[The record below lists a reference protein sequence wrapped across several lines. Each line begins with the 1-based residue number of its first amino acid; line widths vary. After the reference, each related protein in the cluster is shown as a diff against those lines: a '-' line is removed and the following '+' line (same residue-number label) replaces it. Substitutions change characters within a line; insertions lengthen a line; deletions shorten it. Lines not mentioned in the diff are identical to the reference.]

1 MKTPVRYGMLLIVSG
16 PSGSGKSTLA
26 KRMFEHFDGIEFSV
40 SCTTRAMR
48 AGEVHGKDY
57 HFISQEQFREH
68 IANGDFVEFATVHG
82 NSYGTLKSEVISRV
96 ESGIDVLLDIDVQ
109 GVHQIS
115 ENRPDAI
122 RVFMMPP
129 SLAELER
136 RLRGR
141 HTDDEQKIC
150 ERLAQARRE
159 CALAYTYDYIVIN
172 DDPDVAAKELD
183 AIITAECCRYP
194 DRKNY
199 FTEVLEK

>member
-1 MKTPVRYGMLLIVSG
+1 MSQGRIIIVSG
-16 PSGSGKSTLA
+16 PSGVGKGTILRTVMQQHESL
-26 KRMFEHFDGIEFSV
+26 HYSV
-40 SCTTRAMR
+40 SATSRPMR
-48 AGEVHGKDY
+48 PED
-57 HFISQEQFREH
+57 REGVSYYFVSRERFEEM
-68 IANGDFVEFATVHG
+68 IAQDELLEYAEYVG
-82 NSYGTLKSEVISRV
+82 NCYGTPKSYV
-96 ESGIDVLLDIDVQ
+96 ERRCAEGMHVLLDIDVQ

-159 CALAYTYDYIVIN
+159 CALAYTYDYVVIN

>member
-1 MKTPVRYGMLLIVSG
+1 
-16 PSGSGKSTLA
+16 
-26 KRMFEHFDGIEFSV
+26 MFEHFDGIEFSV